1 MIIII
6 FGRLLFI
13 QSQSPSPPPSTTS
26 SALPTMDDAGHVID
40 REKEFQMTL
49 MVVYVLQNNTEKGTQ
64 G

>member
-1 MIIII
+1 
-6 FGRLLFI
+6 
-13 QSQSPSPPPSTTS
+13 
-26 SALPTMDDAGHVID
+26 MDDAGHVID